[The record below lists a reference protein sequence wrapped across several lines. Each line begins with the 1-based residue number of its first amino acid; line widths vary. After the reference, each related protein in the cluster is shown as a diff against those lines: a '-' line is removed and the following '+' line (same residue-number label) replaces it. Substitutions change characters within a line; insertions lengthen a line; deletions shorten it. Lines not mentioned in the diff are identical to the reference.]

1 MDDMTVAYTG
11 RQQGAVAVE
20 FAFVFPL
27 LFLLM
32 YGIVVYSYV
41 FVLNSALHFAVQEA
55 AEAAVRVD
63 PSANDADGLRA
74 IRARQ
79 TAASVLHWMP
89 AAQRERAVGA
99 QGSEVQV
106 QFCPDS
112 ADAACPPGGG
122 GIIVTVV
129 MPLVDP
135 DLFPQIDLPLV
146 GLIPPLPNTL
156 RAQAV
161 ARL

>member
-1 MDDMTVAYTG
+1 MTMRGTR
-11 RQQGAVAVE
+11 RQRGAVAVE

-41 FVLNSALHFAVQEA
+41 FVLNSALNFAAQES

-63 PSANDADGLRA
+63 PSAANADALRTTQ
-74 IRARQ
+74 ARQ
-79 TAASVLHWMP
+79 TAASVLNWLPVH
-89 AAQRERAVGA
+89 QRDRVVGTG
-99 QGSEVQV
+99 GSAVQV
-106 QFCPDS
+106 QFCPES
-112 ADAACPPGGG
+112 ANASCPPDGG
-122 GIIVTVV
+122 GIVVTLT
-129 MPLVDP
+129 MPIADP
-135 DLFPQIDLPLV
+135 PLFPRITLPLIGNV
-146 GLIPPLPNTL
+146 PPLPQSL